1 MTGRGVHRT
10 GTFVLS
16 LVMAAIGVALIVEA
30 VAGAGSVISPRL
42 LLGVLF
48 IAAGCGRAYVE
59 IGRGRRA

>member
-10 GTFVLS
+10 STFVFCL
-16 LVMAAIGVALIVEA
+16 LMAAIGVGLIVEG
-30 VAGAGSVISPRL
+30 VTGAGNVITCL